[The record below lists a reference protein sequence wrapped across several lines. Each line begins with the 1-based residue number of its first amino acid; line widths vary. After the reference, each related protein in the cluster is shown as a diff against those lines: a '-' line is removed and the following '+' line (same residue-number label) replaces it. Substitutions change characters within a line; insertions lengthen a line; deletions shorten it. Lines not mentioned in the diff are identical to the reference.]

1 MAVKT
6 NTRQRWK
13 IIYESIGRH
22 AADEEARSTWTSL
35 FILKG
40 LKIERKCDQ
49 ASACLGKLGK
59 EVGSDSDARCDT
71 RTDKWDQGH
80 IRLFG

>member
-1 MAVKT
+1 MRALAGMQPTKK
-6 NTRQRWK
+6 QD
-13 IIYESIGRH
+13 RH
-22 AADEEARSTWTSL
+22 GPL
-35 FILKG
+35 LKG